1 MIHRNSRDLARQLD
15 ISEGLKVTLQL
26 DTTGVS
32 TYPAVFSLSGTCHRW
47 REVWVAVLDSCILL
61 CCTCTVHIVFA
72 RSSNGVCISIFQ
84 WNYYC
89 AANVGMSRGAVKR
102 IQALACSCFSS
113 VSMAQFSSGLH
124 CLTAKVV
131 SLGSVLRAW
140 DLSGSN
146 WVRKSFESVRQV
158 VLFQ

>member
-1 MIHRNSRDLARQLD
+1 MAF
-15 ISEGLKVTLQL
+15 
-26 DTTGVS
+26 
-32 TYPAVFSLSGTCHRW
+32 VFQYF
-47 REVWVAVLDSCILL
+47 I
-61 CCTCTVHIVFA
+61 
-72 RSSNGVCISIFQ
+72 IFQ
-84 WNYYC
+84 CNYC
-89 AANVGMSRGAVKR
+89 AANVGKSRGAVKR

-113 VSMAQFSSGLH
+113 VSMAQFSSVLH